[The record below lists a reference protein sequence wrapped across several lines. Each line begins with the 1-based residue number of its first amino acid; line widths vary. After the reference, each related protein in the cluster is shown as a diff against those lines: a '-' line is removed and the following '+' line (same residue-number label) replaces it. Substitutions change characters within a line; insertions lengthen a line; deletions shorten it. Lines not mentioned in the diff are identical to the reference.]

1 MDRAD
6 KRIYTLSSER
16 PVIAVLK
23 TGVPLVLGMF
33 VMVFYNLV
41 DTFFIGKLND
51 DYQMA
56 AVNLGYPVMMIMI
69 AAGNMVGT
77 GGSSVIARFLGA
89 GENDKAEHALCMG
102 YVLTL
107 VNSVVL
113 GAAGLFLLQPLVR
126 VLGAADNTFG
136 YTADYVSVLLIGGF
150 FLMGNYTFGQ
160 LMRAEGSV
168 KYSVVGM
175 MTGAAA
181 NIILD
186 PIFIFGLSMG
196 VKGAAVATVLGNAA
210 GCGVMIFMYV
220 IKRTILKFH
229 AVNFR
234 PDSGLIGEI
243 YRVGI
248 PASLETAF
256 TAATFVVLNNLAVGY
271 GELAVAGMGIS
282 QKVMSFGS
290 YIYQGFAAGLQPLMG
305 YNCGAKNFDRM
316 LKLLKANVLVT
327 GAVEIV
333 VMVIFG
339 IFAPV
344 IIGRFTVNPVV
355 IRYGCRVL
363 RANMFILP
371 FVGATSSSRATFQS
385 MGKPLYALGIT
396 IVRQGVLY
404 IPLLLLMNSMFDFYG
419 LIWAQPVTELV
430 TMIGALIL
438 LTGFLKKMRMD
449 AATGLDS

>member
-1 MDRAD
+1 MDRSD
-6 KRIYTLSSER
+6 KRIYTLSSEK
-16 PVIAVLK
+16 PVVAVLK

-69 AAGNMVGT
+69 AVGNMVGT

-89 GENDKAEHALCMG
+89 GDTDKAEHTLCMG

-107 VNSVVL
+107 VNSLAL
-113 GAAGLFLLQPLVR
+113 GAAGLLFLQPLVS
-126 VLGAADNTFG
+126 VLGAAENTFG
-136 YTADYVSVLLIGGF
+136 YTADYVSVLLAGGF

-168 KYSVVGM
+168 KYSMIGM
-175 MTGAAA
+175 MTGAVA
-181 NIILD
+181 NIVLD

-196 VKGAAVATVLGNAA
+196 VKGAAVATVFGNAA
-210 GCGVMIFMYV
+210 GSAVMVFLYI
-220 IKRTILKFH
+220 IRKTILKFH

-234 PDSGLIGEI
+234 PDFGLIMEI

-256 TAATFVVLNNLAVGY
+256 SAATFVVLNNLAVDY

-344 IIGRFTVNPVV
+344 IIGRFTINPVV

-404 IPLLLLMNSMFDFYG
+404 IPLLLLMNTLFDFYG
-419 LIWAQPVTELV
+419 LIWAQPVTELI
-430 TMIGALIL
+430 TMIGALVL
-438 LTGFLKKMRMD
+438 MTGFLKSARNNVQD
-449 AATGLDS
+449 LQAG

>member
-1 MDRAD
+1 MDRSD
-6 KRIYTLSSER
+6 KRIYTLSSEK

-51 DYQMA
+51 DFQMA

-69 AAGNMVGT
+69 AVGNMVGT

-89 GENDKAEHALCMG
+89 GDTDKAEQTLCMG

-107 VNSVVL
+107 VNSLAL
-113 GAAGLFLLQPLVR
+113 GAAGLLFLQPLVS
-126 VLGAADNTFG
+126 VLGAAENTFG
-136 YTADYVSVLLIGGF
+136 YTADYVSVLLAGGF

-168 KYSVVGM
+168 KYSVIGM
-175 MTGAAA
+175 MTGAVA
-181 NIILD
+181 NIALD

-196 VKGAAVATVLGNAA
+196 VKGAAVATVLGNATGSA
-210 GCGVMIFMYV
+210 VMVFLYI
-220 IKRTILKFH
+220 IRKTILKFH
-229 AVNFR
+229 AVNFK
-234 PDSGLIGEI
+234 PDFGLITEI

-248 PASLETAF
+248 PASLETTF
-256 TAATFVVLNNLAVGY
+256 SAATFVVLNNLAVDY

-333 VMVIFG
+333 VMVVFG

-344 IIGRFTVNPVV
+344 IIGRFTINPVV

-404 IPLLLLMNSMFDFYG
+404 IPLLLLMNTMFDFYG
-419 LIWAQPVTELV
+419 LIWAQPVTELI
-430 TMIGALIL
+430 TMIGALVL
-438 LTGFLKKMRMD
+438 LTGFLKRARNNVQD
-449 AATGLDS
+449 LQAG

>member
-1 MDRAD
+1 MDRSD
-6 KRIYTLSSER
+6 KRIYTLSSEK

-51 DYQMA
+51 DFQMA

-69 AAGNMVGT
+69 AVGNMVGT
-77 GGSSVIARFLGA
+77 GGSSVIARFLGS
-89 GENDKAEHALCMG
+89 GNTDKAEHTLCMG
-102 YVLTL
+102 YMLTL
-107 VNSVVL
+107 VNSVAL
-113 GAAGLFLLQPLVR
+113 GAAGLLFLHPLVS
-126 VLGAADNTFG
+126 VLGAAENTFG
-136 YTADYVSVLLIGGF
+136 YTADYVSVLLAGGF

-168 KYSVVGM
+168 KYSVIGM
-175 MTGAAA
+175 MTGAVA
-181 NIILD
+181 NIVLD

-196 VKGAAVATVLGNAA
+196 VKGAAVATVLGNMA
-210 GCGVMIFMYV
+210 GCAVMIFLYV
-220 IKRTILKFH
+220 IRKTILKFH
-229 AVNFR
+229 ALNFK
-234 PDSGLIGEI
+234 PDFGLIFEI
-243 YRVGI
+243 YKVGI
-248 PASLETAF
+248 PASLETTF

-333 VMVIFG
+333 VMLIFG

-344 IIGRFTVNPVV
+344 IIGRFTWNPVV
-355 IRYGCRVL
+355 LRYGCRVL

-371 FVGATSSSRATFQS
+371 FVGATSSARATFQS

-404 IPLLLLMNSMFDFYG
+404 IPLLLLMNTLFDFYG
-419 LIWAQPVTELV
+419 LIWAQPVTELI
-430 TMIGALIL
+430 TMTGALVL
-438 LTGFLKKMRMD
+438 LTGFLKRAKNNVQD
-449 AATGLDS
+449 LQTD